1 MNRTRT
7 VTWQDPKDGLS
18 DAMSLTGV
26 EWLRAMADGNA
37 PAPPLALLLGFRLTD
52 IQEGRVTVSVD
63 PAEYHCNPFSVAH
76 GGLASAIF
84 DSALGCA
91 VQSLLPPATAAPT
104 MQLQINY
111 LRPITVETGTLSCI
125 GEVIHLGKRS
135 AVAEGRLMDR
145 DGKLYA
151 QGTGTFALRSVAGQ
165 GDA

>member
-7 VTWQDPKDGLS
+7 VKWQDPKAGLP

-26 EWLRAMADGNA
+26 EWLRAMADGKA

-104 MQLQINY
+104 MQLQVNY
-111 LRPITVETGTLSCI
+111 LRPITVETGTLSCV

-135 AVAEGRLMDR
+135 AVAEGRLTDR

-151 QGTGTFALRSVAGQ
+151 QGSGTFALRSVSGQ

>member
-1 MNRTRT
+1 
-7 VTWQDPKDGLS
+7 
-18 DAMSLTGV
+18 
-26 EWLRAMADGNA
+26 
-37 PAPPLALLLGFRLTD
+37 
-52 IQEGRVTVSVD
+52 
-63 PAEYHCNPFSVAH
+63 
-76 GGLASAIF
+76 
-84 DSALGCA
+84 
-91 VQSLLPPATAAPT
+91 